1 MRPSAGVL
9 RRSARRFGRWLAG
22 RGADVVHSPECCVAL
37 PGALHDPWRTARV
50 REFLDREGLLDHG
63 RVHAAPEPRLE
74 DLRRVHSLDYLES
87 LERPGGTQRAF
98 GERLSDGL
106 EQQLLVAQR
115 RMAGGTALAARL
127 ALDGRAVTVHLG
139 GGLHHA
145 HAARG
150 AGFCLINDVAVA
162 IARLRR
168 FGFEGRI
175 AVVDCDLHDGDGTRA
190 LFAADPTVHTFSIHN
205 RDWDE
210 AAAIESTSIA
220 LGSGVDDSTYLG
232 RLRAVLPE
240 LLERFR
246 PELAFYLAGVDG
258 AHDDALG
265 DWQISDAGLVERD
278 HFVHAEL
285 QRRRVPVAVV
295 LAGGYGDHAWRHSA
309 RSLSA
314 LLGDGRA
321 IEPPST
327 AEMLVERFRGIAGSL
342 PAAALAGYGDEL
354 LTPEDLLEA
363 FGGEA
368 AGPRRFL
375 GFYTPAGLELALER
389 LGYLEE
395 LRRLGFEHPH
405 FEFDLGAPGGDTLR
419 VFGGPDRSEL
429 LVELRVRRERRALP
443 GFELLWVEWLLLQ
456 NPRAHFSD
464 QRPALPGQQYP
475 GLGMLR
481 ETMAAMV
488 LVCDR
493 LKLDGI
499 GVTAS
504 RFHPAAQSAD
514 VMLPLEAAD
523 APIFRA
529 LIAAVGELPMAKA
542 AALVEHGGLID
553 DATGAPF
560 QWRPFSLVFPTSERA
575 KEHFADEAYRRIAD
589 APGPVFR
596 MREGWRQPGARN
608 TGTSPTVSSQ

>member
-1 MRPSAGVL
+1 MRGSAGAL
-9 RRSARRFGRWLAG
+9 RRAARRLGRRLAG
-22 RGADVVHSPECCVAL
+22 HGADVVHSPECCVAL
-37 PGALHDPWRTARV
+37 PGALHDPWRTARI

-63 RVHAAPEPRLE
+63 RLHPAPEPRLE
-74 DLRRVHSLDYLES
+74 DLRRVHTLDYLEA

-98 GERLSDGL
+98 GERLGDAL

-127 ALDGRAVTVHLG
+127 ALDRRGVAVHLG

-168 FGFEGRI
+168 FGFGGRTV
-175 AVVDCDLHDGDGTRA
+175 VVDLDLHDGDGTRA
-190 LFAADPTVHTFSIHN
+190 LFAEDESVHTYSIHN
-205 RDWDE
+205 RAWDE
-210 AAAIESTSIA
+210 RAAVESTSIA
-220 LGSGVDDSTYLG
+220 LGSGVEDAAYLAS
-232 RLRAVLPE
+232 LRESLPA
-240 LLERFR
+240 LLDRFR
-246 PELAFYLAGVDG
+246 PELAIYLAGVDP

-265 DWQISDAGLVERD
+265 DWRISDAGLVERD
-278 HFVHAEL
+278 RFVLAEL
-285 QRRRVPVAVV
+285 GRRHVPVAVV

-309 RSLSA
+309 RSFSA
-314 LLGDGRA
+314 LLGDGRP

-327 AEMLVERFRGIAGSL
+327 AELLVERFRGIAGSL
-342 PAAALAGYGDEL
+342 APTALAGYGDEL
-354 LTPEDLLEA
+354 LTAEDLLEA

-395 LRRLGFEHPH
+395 LRRLGFEHPQ

-456 NPRAHFSD
+456 NPRARFSE
-464 QRPALPGQQYP
+464 QRPALPGQQHP

-481 ETMAAMV
+481 ETMAALV

-493 LKLDGI
+493 LSLDGI

-504 RFHPAAQSAD
+504 RFHPAAQSAE
-514 VMLPLEAAD
+514 VLLPLDPAD
-523 APIFRA
+523 APVFRA
-529 LIAAVGELPMAKA
+529 LLAAVEGLPMARA
-542 AALVEHGGLID
+542 ADLVEHGGLVD
-553 DATGAPF
+553 AATGAAF
-560 QWRPFSLVFPTSERA
+560 HWRPFSLVFPTSERA
-575 KEHFADEAYRRIAD
+575 KRHFAGDTYRRVAD
-589 APGPVFR
+589 APAPRFR
-596 MREGWRQPGARN
+596 IR
-608 TGTSPTVSSQ
+608 SD

>member
-1 MRPSAGVL
+1 MRASAGVL
-9 RRSARRFGRWLAG
+9 RRSARRLGRWLAG
-22 RGADVVHSPECCVAL
+22 HGADVVHSPECCVAL
-37 PGALHDPWRTARV
+37 PGALHDPWRTVRI
-50 REFLDREGLLDHG
+50 REFLDREGLLD
-63 RVHAAPEPRLE
+63 RRRLHAAPEPRLE
-74 DLRRVHSLDYLES
+74 DLRRVHTLDYLEA

-98 GERLSDGL
+98 GERLGDAL
-106 EQQLLVAQR
+106 EQKLLMAQR

-127 ALDGRAVTVHLG
+127 ALDRRAVAVHLG

-168 FGFEGRI
+168 FGFAGRI

-190 LFAADPTVHTFSIHN
+190 LFARDETVHTFSIHN

-210 AAAIESTSIA
+210 AEAVESTAIA
-220 LGSGVDDSTYLG
+220 LGSRVDDATYLG
-232 RLRAVLPE
+232 RLREALPP
-240 LLERFR
+240 LLDRFR
-246 PELAFYLAGVDG
+246 PELAFYLAGVDP

-265 DWQISDAGLVERD
+265 DWEITDRGLVERD
-278 HFVHAEL
+278 RFVHAEL
-285 QRRRVPVAVV
+285 ERRRVPVVVV

-314 LLGDGRA
+314 LLGDGRT

-327 AEMLVERFRGIAGSL
+327 AELLVERFRGIAGTL
-342 PAAALAGYGDEL
+342 PPTALAGFGDEL
-354 LTPEDLLEA
+354 LTPEDLIEA

-395 LRRLGFEHPH
+395 LRRLGFEHPR

-429 LVELRVRRERRALP
+429 LVELRARRDRRVLP

-456 NPRAHFSD
+456 NPRARFSD
-464 QRPALPGQQYP
+464 QRPALPGQRHP

-481 ETMAAMV
+481 ETMAALV

-514 VMLPLEAAD
+514 VLLPLEAAD
-523 APIFRA
+523 APVFRA
-529 LIAAVGELPMAKA
+529 LLAAVDELPISRA
-542 AALVEHGGLID
+542 AQLVESGGLVD
-553 DATGAPF
+553 AATGATF
-560 QWRPFSLVFPTSERA
+560 RWRPFSLVYPTSERA
-575 KEHFADEAYRRIAD
+575 KAYFASDDYRRVAD

-596 MREGWRQPGARN
+596 VRAD
-608 TGTSPTVSSQ
+608 